1 MIFSGYT
8 FDLEVLDSG
17 KYVPVSKIIATVRIL
32 FVCQHVFDYEEC
44 IPSVPGWSGGGGVP
58 WLAVEDR
65 EPGDQEAGGPLPTL
79 QHLPAS
85 LR

>member
-1 MIFSGYT
+1 MVLSGYT

-32 FVCQHVFDYEEC
+32 ILCKHVLLK
-44 IPSVPGWSGGGGVP
+44 ISSVPGWAGGGGVP